1 MGVIHELEA
10 VAEGA
15 IAGLQAQQRDWS
27 PFVAHFTTASA
38 MLPLRGIW
46 KNPLDPATVQQLL
59 APADATS
66 WATFQKIMASGKILA
81 SSLPSGSIGNPRV
94 CLSECTLPGLI
105 SHTERFGRFGLVFR
119 KSDILSVGGGSCV
132 YVSRPAYGAL
142 VGQRANS
149 SEFQRLSD
157 LANVHSPPGSGAVQ
171 DFTHEREWRV
181 VGDIDLRTVTPVAFV
196 VPSVD
201 YIGGL
206 PAQCDPR
213 IPVVPLKLLQRW
225 GV

>member
-15 IAGLQAQQRDWS
+15 IGGLQAQQRDWS

-38 MLPLRGIW
+38 MSPLRGIW
-46 KNPLDPATVQQLL
+46 KSPLDPATVKQML
-59 APADATS
+59 ATTDATS

-81 SSLPSGSIGNPRV
+81 SPPPGGSGGGPRV

-105 SHTERFGRFGLVFR
+105 SHAERFGRFGLVFL
-119 KSDILSVGGGSCV
+119 KTDILSIGGGTCV
-132 YVSRPAYGAL
+132 YISRPAYGAL

-149 SEFQRLSD
+149 PEFQRLSD

-181 VGDIDLRTVTPVAFV
+181 VGDIDLQNVTPVAFV

-201 YIGGL
+201 YVGRL
-206 PAQCDPR
+206 PPQCDPR